1 MRLLF
6 SFFRR
11 NISKAN
17 ITTLVRLNSRY
28 SMSCPTDSFFKSTLP
43 IQTVPRKYTNKDIVH
58 IDLTSVSEHASLING
73 FLQNAI
79 RSSATIKHHITG
91 SHTMTAI

>member
-1 MRLLF
+1 ME
-6 SFFRR
+6 
-11 NISKAN
+11 NIVKENQAWIDGIWEKIDKKLKPVSLSAYDKLPY
-17 ITTLVRLNSRY
+17 TTVNG
-28 SMSCPTDSFFKSTLP
+28 
-43 IQTVPRKYTNKDIVH
+43 KYTNKDIVH